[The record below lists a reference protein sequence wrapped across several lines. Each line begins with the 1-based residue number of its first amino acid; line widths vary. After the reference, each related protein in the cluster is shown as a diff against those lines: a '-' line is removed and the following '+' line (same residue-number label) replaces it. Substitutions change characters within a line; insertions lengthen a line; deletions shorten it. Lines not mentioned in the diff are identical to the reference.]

1 MAPLVCRGGGVHD
14 IRVGNILDF
23 APLAQGSSEQ
33 LIHVIDF
40 SVAIQGVL
48 QAFQATTLN
57 PHFLGMGQGSIYT
70 QYSQGERKAASQ
82 VGIEFAAS

>member
-1 MAPLVCRGGGVHD
+1 MHN
-14 IRVGNILDF
+14 IRVGNVLEFAPPAQGVFEQFIHVLDF
-23 APLAQGSSEQ
+23 GAAT
-33 LIHVIDF
+33 
-40 SVAIQGVL
+40 QGVL

-82 VGIEFAAS
+82 MGIEFAAS